1 MSSTQHTCRLVSVTS
16 DDILTLHESNAIT
29 WRREEALAS
38 VSATLFLDLPAP
50 SPELAAQW
58 RAAAPTLSERVQAEF
73 LSLKAS
79 TAAPALRACQLRLPC
94 SDGSAPAT
102 LPRGPERVSLLES
115 PADRTLSN
123 GHCPHLICL
132 LTEQGCWQLQP

>member
-1 MSSTQHTCRLVSVTS
+1 MHHHGCTEVGVNCTQSPRRSSTCRLVSVTS
-16 DDILTLHESNAIT
+16 DDIVTLHESDAVT

-38 VSATLFLDLPAP
+38 VTAMLFLDLPAP

-79 TAAPALRACQLRLPC
+79 AAACALSLSAICVCTVDATSCIGKHDLCAC
-94 SDGSAPAT
+94 
-102 LPRGPERVSLLES
+102 
-115 PADRTLSN
+115 
-123 GHCPHLICL
+123 
-132 LTEQGCWQLQP
+132 